1 MINHIKYAFLP
12 LAVFTAGLFTS
23 CDEELEFTADESA
36 YLSATQINGMLLD
49 AATNK
54 NNSIVELRNDEQSTD
69 IVFRLSKQPKTGVD
83 VTITVDESYVTTY
96 NAIHNTD
103 FEMFPTENVTI
114 TNNGACLLAPD
125 DTTTPG
131 LKVTLTAFE
140 GMEEDKTYIVP
151 LSATSPT
158 ESISFSE
165 MSKHMVLLVQDCRH
179 KANHDKGED
188 AVKP

>member
-36 YLSATQINGMLLD
+36 YLSVTQINGMLLD

-83 VTITVDESYVTTY
+83 VTITVDESYVTT
-96 NAIHNTD
+96 
-103 FEMFPTENVTI
+103 
-114 TNNGACLLAPD
+114 
-125 DTTTPG
+125 
-131 LKVTLTAFE
+131 
-140 GMEEDKTYIVP
+140 
-151 LSATSPT
+151 
-158 ESISFSE
+158 
-165 MSKHMVLLVQDCRH
+165 
-179 KANHDKGED
+179 
-188 AVKP
+188 